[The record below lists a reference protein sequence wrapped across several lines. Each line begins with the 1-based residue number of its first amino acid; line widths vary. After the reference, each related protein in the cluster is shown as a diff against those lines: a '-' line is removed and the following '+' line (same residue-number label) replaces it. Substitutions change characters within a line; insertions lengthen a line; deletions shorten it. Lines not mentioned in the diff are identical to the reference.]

1 MIVCRNVDT
10 VLPIVF
16 GASSLYSLEFSIKIN
31 THSLNLLSDNLN
43 LKKLRLHVG
52 KFDVFEQLAA
62 ALHNNTSLT
71 LLGVDLT
78 LFEPVDFVPV
88 FIKLL
93 QSNHTLQEL
102 EIFYIFE
109 LCQGDIDAMVQ
120 LVEVAA
126 NSTSL
131 KKLTCDKRV
140 YKQFK
145 SHVPKQYQ
153 YILHDEGKYGRF
165 DY

>member
-71 LLGVDLT
+71 LLGIGLSHK
-78 LFEPVDFVPV
+78 PVAFVPI

-102 EIFYIFE
+102 EVLHTLE